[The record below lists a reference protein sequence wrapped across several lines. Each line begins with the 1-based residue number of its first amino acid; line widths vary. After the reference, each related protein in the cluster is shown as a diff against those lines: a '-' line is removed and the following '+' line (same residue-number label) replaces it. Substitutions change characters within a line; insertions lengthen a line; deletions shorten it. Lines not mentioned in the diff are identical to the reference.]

1 LTENATNVTT
11 NSARLEGQLVSLGSA
26 SMVGVSFEWG
36 TSPGSYPNEHTA
48 QTMTSGGTFSVD
60 LAGLAPGT
68 TYYYRAKAVGDGV
81 SYGDEQSFTTSTT
94 PPLVVT
100 SAAGEVGTSSARL
113 HGNLTS
119 MGTASTLYV
128 SYQWGT
134 SPEFYSGETTPR
146 EMTAAEAFSLDLT
159 GLNPGTT
166 YYFRAKAVGDGAA
179 YGLEESFS
187 TLTLPPS
194 VATGEATDL
203 TIDSAT
209 LNGDL
214 TSLGTATSVNVCFE
228 WGADSGSYDD
238 ETAILWATAAET
250 FSLDLTG
257 LTSGTTYFFRVR
269 ADGPHGTAYSA
280 EGSFTTLTVP
290 PSVATED
297 AMNIT
302 EETATLAASLVSL
315 GTAEM
320 VDVSFLWGTTQ
331 GGPYLNE
338 TTAQTATYSGTV
350 SLEINELTPGTT
362 YYYVVEAFG
371 DNVTYGAEESFTTLP
386 PDLSVNPENSA
397 NDAVE
402 GELETESSAN
412 ASAGVLDWVGAG
424 LVLGIAAF
432 LLIKALPR

>member
-1 LTENATNVTT
+1 
-11 NSARLEGQLVSLGSA
+11 
-26 SMVGVSFEWG
+26 
-36 TSPGSYPNEHTA
+36 
-48 QTMTSGGTFSVD
+48 
-60 LAGLAPGT
+60 
-68 TYYYRAKAVGDGV
+68 
-81 SYGDEQSFTTSTT
+81 
-94 PPLVVT
+94 
-100 SAAGEVGTSSARL
+100 
-113 HGNLTS
+113 
-119 MGTASTLYV
+119 
-128 SYQWGT
+128 
-134 SPEFYSGETTPR
+134 
-146 EMTAAEAFSLDLT
+146 MTAAEAFSLDLT

-179 YGLEESFS
+179 YGLEESFT
-187 TLTLPPS
+187 TLALPPS

-238 ETAILWATAAET
+238 ETATLWATAAGA

-257 LTSGTTYFFRVR
+257 LTSGTTYFFRVT
-269 ADGPHGTAYSA
+269 AEGPHGTAYGA

-297 AMNIT
+297 AMDIT

-331 GGPYLNE
+331 GGPYLDE
-338 TTAQTATYSGTV
+338 TTPKTVTSVGTV

-362 YYYVVEAFG
+362 YYYVAEAFG
-371 DNVTYGAEESFTTLP
+371 DNVTYSAEESFTTLP
-386 PDLSVNPENSA
+386 LDLSVNPENAA
-397 NDAVE
+397 NDVAE
-402 GELETESSAN
+402 GELETKSSAN
-412 ASAGVLDWVGAG
+412 ASAGVLDWVGAV